1 MNDKIDIT
9 ALREDN
15 QRLRGDL
22 RNVGV
27 IIEGL
32 RSQLSL
38 KIKQLETERQQR
50 EVLEVGRRNVEAELT
65 TSHSAVNTLSVE
77 FAGLHSRFEAAEAE
91 LSALRGGLEPVA
103 WTDAEELRDVEKHGC
118 GYLFKI
124 DPANQYIDPRRQMP
138 LFTHQ
143 RKLVV
148 IQPYLP
154 GDCDR
159 TEAHY
164 KYAQAIKAAGGIVKR
179 EE

>member
-1 MNDKIDIT
+1 MTDKTDIE
-9 ALREDN
+9 ALLEDN

-22 RNVGV
+22 RNAGV

-38 KIKQLETERQQR
+38 KIKQLEE
-50 EVLEVGRRNVEAELT
+50 ERRNVGVLEGVIARKEFNVQQTELATPRDEQEA
-65 TSHSAVNTLSVE
+65 
-77 FAGLHSRFEAAEAE
+77 
-91 LSALRGGLEPVA
+91 VA

-124 DPANQYIDPRRQMP
+124 DPANQYTDPRRQMP